1 MKTKQAEAVCDRCC
15 RVFAGDCLPEID
27 VFDGDT
33 RVYDVCPDCKE
44 EILNFIET
52 KPKYT
57 EVVNGV
63 MRNVYPDG
71 HVEEIGAAYTES
83 ITKEEPDA
91 TASGTDDIELT
102 DEVKEAMRPIVKNI
116 LLTYVDVLRKAANA
130 IDSAC
135 DVIENSLTES
145 DEESEEDDK

>member
-1 MKTKQAEAVCDRCC
+1 MKTKQAEIVCDRC
-15 RVFAGDCLPEID
+15 RRAFVGDCLPEID
-27 VFDGDT
+27 IFDGEET
-33 RVYDVCPDCKE
+33 REFDICPYCKE
-44 EILNFIET
+44 EILGFIET

-71 HVEEIGAAYTES
+71 HVEEVGTASPAS

-102 DEVKEAMRPIVKNI
+102 DEIKAMRPIVTNI
-116 LLTYVDVLRKAANA
+116 LLSYVDVLRTAANA
-130 IDSAC
+130 IASAC
-135 DVIENSLTES
+135 DVIENNLTES